1 MSTYALRVTR
11 KDRETADCVSL
22 WLEVP
27 TDLKTAFEHRPGQFL
42 TVTAEIGG
50 ESLTRQY
57 SISSLWGDPRGMR
70 ITIKKVPGGKV
81 STWIVDELEAG
92 ETLEAGAPRGVFF
105 KPLDGAH
112 RVLLLACGSGI
123 APILPIAQKLLRD
136 GAGHRVALLYGSR
149 STDEI
154 ILRAEVD
161 RISEQF
167 RTAQL
172 EHVLSRPESDWTGAR
187 GRIDAALLAARTVT
201 WHPGAEHLPL
211 MVYLCGPEA
220 FMDGAEAHF
229 LAQGVDPTAI
239 RRESFDLVLADDESE
254 PAIVVAGTEIA
265 GEASET
271 CEEIVANVGGEET
284 RVVPEAGE
292 TILGALLRAEAPV
305 PYSCQ
310 EGTCSSCISKLKEG
324 IAHVR
329 PGVLK
334 SLRQDDLDGGL
345 VLSCL
350 ARPASKKIL
359 IDFDDI

>member
-11 KDRETADCVSL
+11 KDRETADCASL

-27 TDLKTAFEHRPGQFL
+27 TDLNTAFQHRPGQFL
-42 TVTAEIGG
+42 TLTAEIGG
-50 ESLTRQY
+50 ESFTRQY
-57 SISSLWGDPRGMR
+57 SISSLWGDARGLR
-70 ITIKKVPGGKV
+70 ITIKKVRGGKV
-81 STWIVDELEAG
+81 STWIVDEVEAG
-92 ETLEAGAPRGVFF
+92 DIIEVAAPRGVFF
-105 KPLDGAH
+105 KSLDGAH

-136 GAGHRVALLYGSR
+136 GAGHRVALVHGSR
-149 STDEI
+149 NTDEI
-154 ILRAEVD
+154 ILRGEVD
-161 RISEQF
+161 QISEHY

-172 EHVLSRPESDWTGAR
+172 EHVLSRPDPDWSGAR
-187 GRIDAALLAARTVT
+187 GRIDAAYLTARGSG

-211 MVYLCGPEA
+211 MIYLCGPEA
-220 FMDGAEAHF
+220 FMDGAEGHF
-229 LAQGVDPTAI
+229 LAQGVDPSAI

-254 PAIVVAGTEIA
+254 PPLIVSGTQTA

-271 CEEIVANVGGEET
+271 CEEIVANVGGEEA

-324 IAHVR
+324 TAHVR